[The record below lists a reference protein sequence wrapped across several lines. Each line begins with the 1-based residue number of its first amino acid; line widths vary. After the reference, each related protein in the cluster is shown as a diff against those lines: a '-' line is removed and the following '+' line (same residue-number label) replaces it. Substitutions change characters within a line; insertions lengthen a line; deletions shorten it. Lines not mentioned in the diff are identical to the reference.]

1 MDIESTPDNDT
12 AHDAERD
19 LQQRL
24 LLATPQHT
32 TRGFLFSSLLR
43 VVRELGEDEAV
54 VQRCLAAS
62 GEQSFVDFFN
72 YPTRSLLLLLS
83 AAAQQLSGRL
93 GGYEEVLRQMGFKGG
108 SSFMATPV
116 GLAALQHGGGNP
128 QRFMLAL
135 EALYGVLTTYGKPVL
150 SWAGPN
156 QGVLA
161 IELTFMPL
169 AYHVGGAQAVA
180 QKLGVNNV
188 DIRAR
193 KTGGLGIE
201 LVVSW

>member
-1 MDIESTPDNDT
+1 MDIESTSDNDT

-43 VVRELGEDEAV
+43 VVRELGADEAV

-62 GEQSFVDFFN
+62 GEKSFVDFFN

-83 AAAQQLSGRL
+83 AAAQQLSGKL

-108 SSFMATPV
+108 SSFMETPV
-116 GLAALQHGGGNP
+116 GRAARQHAGGNP

-135 EALYGVLTTYGKPVL
+135 ESLYGVLTTSGKPML

-161 IELTFMPL
+161 IGVSFMPL
-169 AYHVGGAQAVA
+169 AYHEGGAQAVA
-180 QKLGVNNV
+180 RTLGVKNV

-193 KTGGLGIE
+193 KTGDLSIE

>member
-1 MDIESTPDNDT
+1 MDIESTSDNDT

-43 VVRELGEDEAV
+43 VVRELGADEAV

-62 GEQSFVDFFN
+62 GEKSFVDFFN

-83 AAAQQLSGRL
+83 AAAQQLSGKL
-93 GGYEEVLRQMGFKGG
+93 GGYEEVLRQLGFKGG
-108 SSFMATPV
+108 SSFMETPV
-116 GLAALQHGGGNP
+116 GRAARQHSGGNP

-135 EALYGVLTTYGKPVL
+135 ESLYGVLTTYGKPML

-161 IELTFMPL
+161 VGVSFMPL

-180 QKLGVNNV
+180 QTLGVKNV

-193 KTGGLGIE
+193 KTGDLSIE

>member
-1 MDIESTPDNDT
+1 MEIESTPDNDT
-12 AHDAERD
+12 AHDAQRD

-32 TRGFLFSSLLR
+32 TRGILFSSLLR
-43 VVRELGEDEAV
+43 VIRELGEDEAV
-54 VQRCLAAS
+54 VQHCLAAT
-62 GEQSFVDFFN
+62 GEKSFVDFFN

-83 AAAQQLSGRL
+83 NAAQQLSGKL
-93 GGYEEVLRQMGFKGG
+93 GGYEEVLRQMGFKGA
-108 SSFMATPV
+108 SSFMGTPV
-116 GLAALQHGGGNP
+116 GLAAMQHAGGNP

-150 SWAGPN
+150 SWPGPN

-161 IELTFMPL
+161 IAVTFMPL

-180 QKLGVNNV
+180 QKLGVKNV

-193 KTGGLGIE
+193 KTRGLSIE